1 MFWVWRNVQKKPER
15 SRGFHP
21 RRFGPPKCDNRYYII
36 IATRAQRRQG
46 GTGTIPSFV
55 ILVIFV
61 SYPGTGNS
69 PEQPGNREYLTL
81 SYTWFIGESRC
92 MVQGMWW
99 ESISSFQ
106 MICRVQ
112 SSVRSI
118 RIKMPKTIQIQRKLS
133 GAKRQSIQRTRNHL
147 TAEGCMHNE
156 HEKI

>member
-1 MFWVWRNVQKKPER
+1 MFWVWRNVQKKPDR
-15 SRGFHP
+15 SRQFHP
-21 RRFGPPKCDNRYYII
+21 RRVGPPKCHNRYLHHHRNSG
-36 IATRAQRRQG
+36 AGRQG
-46 GTGTIPSFV
+46 GTGTVPSFV
-55 ILVIFV
+55 IPVIFV
-61 SYPGTGNS
+61 SYPDTGNS
-69 PEQPGNREYLTL
+69 QEQPGNREYLPL

-133 GAKRQSIQRTRNHL
+133 GAKRQSIQRTRNRL